1 MHNRIVEVYTGAYA
15 SGKSEVAI
23 NRALMLS
30 KDTEV
35 TIVDMDTVEPA
46 YTLRPLVKELEE
58 LGLNVIAQ
66 EDYFGLGEAGSA
78 IKPEQQSCLLIQKN
92 YTVID
97 VGYGVGGLDILEI
110 INDIDKEPNLHINL
124 VLNTSKFETSSVEAI
139 LEYTNWYS
147 SAKEG
152 WKRITGIVS
161 NAHFGD
167 ESTMEDVLAGYDII
181 KEAAKVMGLPIVAI
195 GADEKLSPPEQ
206 IDGIPVWKI
215 KRYMPK
221 HLW

>member
-1 MHNRIVEVYTGAYA
+1 MNKRFVEVYTGAYA

-30 KDTEV
+30 KETPI

-46 YTLRPLVKELEE
+46 YTLRPLIKELED

-66 EDYFGLGEAGSA
+66 GDPFGLGEAGSA
-78 IKPEQQSCLLIQKN
+78 ITPEQQSCLIIQDKN
-92 YTVID
+92 TIID
-97 VGYGVGGLDILEI
+97 VGYGVGGLDILEVV
-110 INDIDKEPNLHINL
+110 NDIGQEPNLSINL
-124 VLNTSKFETSSVEAI
+124 VLNTSKYETSSVESI

-147 SAKEG
+147 SDKEG

-167 ESTMEDVLAGYDII
+167 ETTMEDVLAGLEIV
-181 KEAAKVMGLPIVAI
+181 KEAAKIMNLPIVAV
-195 GADEKLSPPEQ
+195 GVDEKFAPPEQ
-206 IDGIPVWKI
+206 IDGIPVWKL
-215 KRYMPK
+215 KRYMPRAF
-221 HLW
+221 W